1 MPMELP
7 AVAGGAAFLLSLVT
21 IPLLARSAVGRRW
34 VDSPGVDPL
43 KVHAQPIP
51 LVGGLGMILASM
63 PSLALAVSADRGLAF
78 PVCAILV
85 PALGVTLLGL
95 WDDRS
100 ALSPRVRLA
109 GQFGAGTSLAVLGLA
124 LTAFDLRGI
133 APLGYFGRPAA
144 VIFVACYVVGA
155 INAFN
160 MQDGLDGL
168 AGGLALISCVG
179 CGVAGAALGQRLA
192 VSLACVLGG
201 CIVGFLVYNFPPA
214 SVFMG
219 DNGSYFLGF
228 MIAAMGVLVTSATG
242 TPRGLVAGILLVG
255 LPVIDAALAIARR
268 IARGSSPL
276 RGDRSH
282 IYDWLARRGL
292 PTWAVDVTCYVLQAA
307 FVAAGVGLFLV

>member
-1 MPMELP
+1 MPMEPP
-7 AVAGGAAFLLSLVT
+7 AAIAGAAFLLSLVT

-34 VDSPGVDPL
+34 VDSPGGDPL
-43 KVHAQPIP
+43 KVHAGPVP

-63 PSLALAVSADRGLAF
+63 PSLAWAISVDRGLAF

-85 PALGVTLLGL
+85 PALGVALLGL

-100 ALSPRVRLA
+100 ALSPRARLA
-109 GQFGAGTSLAVLGLA
+109 GQFLAGASVAVLGLYSA
-124 LTAFDLRGI
+124 AFDLRGI
-133 APLGYFGRPAA
+133 DPLGYLGRPAA
-144 VIFVACYVVGA
+144 VIFVTFYVVGA

-179 CGVAGAALGQRLA
+179 CGLAGAALGQRLA
-192 VSLACVLGG
+192 VSLACVVGG
-201 CIVGFLVYNFPPA
+201 SIAAFLVYNFPPA

-228 MIAAMGVLVTSATG
+228 MIAAMAILVTSAAG
-242 TPRGLVAGILLVG
+242 TPRGFVAGILLVG
-255 LPVIDAALAIARR
+255 LPVIDAAFAIARR

-276 RGDRSH
+276 RGDRNH
-282 IYDWLARRGL
+282 IYDWLVRRGL
-292 PTWAVDVTCYVLQAA
+292 PTWAVDVSCYVLQAA
-307 FVAAGVGLFLV
+307 SVAAGVGLFLV